1 MALEVRETSTALSTI
16 AVVVVVAAAAI
27 DVAANHVAEG
37 HGSGPS
43 GQGKVSATPGSVDP
57 RETTARISVG
67 IIPVWFEIYKKK
79 NYLHNVVNIRYCPFE
94 TIGCTSS
101 RRSIEF
107 KFELPQ
113 IEQQINKNKTQSNK
127 KHKRLPCSTNP
138 FDPWLRERTHT
149 TLRTKLHLFNLPFML
164 PLILYF
170 SFSCYYCLIQ

>member
-16 AVVVVVAAAAI
+16 AVVVAAAAI

-79 NYLHNVVNIRYCPFE
+79 
-94 TIGCTSS
+94 
-101 RRSIEF
+101 
-107 KFELPQ
+107 
-113 IEQQINKNKTQSNK
+113 
-127 KHKRLPCSTNP
+127 
-138 FDPWLRERTHT
+138 
-149 TLRTKLHLFNLPFML
+149 LFA
-164 PLILYF
+164 
-170 SFSCYYCLIQ
+170 